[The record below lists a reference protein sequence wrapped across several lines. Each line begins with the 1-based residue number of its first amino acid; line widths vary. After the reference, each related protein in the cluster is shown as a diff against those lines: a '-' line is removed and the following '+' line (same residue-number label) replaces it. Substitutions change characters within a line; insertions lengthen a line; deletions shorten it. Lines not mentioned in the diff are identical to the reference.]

1 MEIFQTAVTSDRPE
15 PIEFQ
20 WPPAPLP
27 NSTYY
32 IALYF
37 ADDRDTRMPRVFNL
51 SINDVIYYR
60 DLTVIPAGVAVFANE
75 WPLRGLTKLTLSPAP
90 GSSFGPL
97 INGGEVFDVL
107 PLGGRT
113 LTRDGTITNLYSYLG
128 HYVPFDLPLKS
139 EF

>member
-1 MEIFQTAVTSDRPE
+1 MTSDRPE

-37 ADDRDTRMPRVFNL
+37 ADDGDTRMPRVFNL

-60 DLTVIPAGVAVFANE
+60 DLTVIPAGVAVFTNE